1 MHALSPELYFALT
14 LIAKM
19 AITGVFL
26 VVATVLAERSGPLV
40 GGLVTTLPISAGP
53 TYFFLAFDHSAQFIA
68 DGALITLVFNAVNAL
83 FALVY
88 ALLAQRHS
96 LAVSIG
102 GALLLWVVSAPILPY
117 LPWTLTSAI
126 IVNVIVILLSLR
138 VTRDLRHTRAP
149 RVPARWYEL
158 LLRAA
163 GVALLVGFV
172 VGLSFRIG
180 PAASGMLA
188 TFPIVFSSVIVI
200 MHRRAGG
207 PATAAI
213 LANALLGMTGF
224 ALACIALHVA
234 AVPLG
239 SPAALL
245 LAIAASI
252 GWGLLVFALRK
263 RHMI

>member
-1 MHALSPELYFALT
+1 MQALSPELYFALT
-14 LIAKM
+14 LAAKM
-19 AITGVFL
+19 AITGIFL

-53 TYFFLAFDHSAQFIA
+53 TYFFLAFDHSPQFLA

-88 ALLAQRHS
+88 AVLAQKRS

-102 GALLLWVVSAPILPY
+102 GALLVWVFSAPVLPY

-126 IVNVIVILLSLR
+126 LVNVIVILLSLR

-149 RVPARWYEL
+149 RLSARWYEL
-158 LLRAA
+158 LIRAI

-224 ALACIALHVA
+224 GLACVALHLA

-239 SPAALL
+239 APIALA

-252 GWGLLVFALRK
+252 GWGLLIYALRR
-263 RHMI
+263 RHIV